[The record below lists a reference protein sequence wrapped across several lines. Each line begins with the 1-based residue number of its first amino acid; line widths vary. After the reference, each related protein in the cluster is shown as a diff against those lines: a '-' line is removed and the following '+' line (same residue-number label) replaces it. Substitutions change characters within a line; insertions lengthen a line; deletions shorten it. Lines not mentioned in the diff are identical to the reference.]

1 VAHPGASITDRLA
14 VTVDDG
20 DGLLPTWG
28 VASSSDGLAPITAV
42 VESTLHGP
50 FADPIAREETVPDGA
65 PTVCTVETLVS
76 GIGEYTTPPC
86 DLPADGY
93 YVWTERIDPSRTDP
107 SAGGTRLRPWTSAF
121 GIASE
126 ITRAQAS
133 APTEPA
139 PTPGVDVSDA
149 HPAPTT
155 QLADTG
161 TDLLAPTLWGT
172 GASVSGAALLVAG
185 RLRLSRGGRRH
196 GRRSARS
203 RIPTELDGTSGAG
216 RPARHSGRRLSGRRL
231 SGPRRG
237 RSTWV

>member
-1 VAHPGASITDRLA
+1 

-20 DGLLPTWG
+20 DGLLPAWG
-28 VASSSDGLAPITAV
+28 VTSSSEGLVPITAV

-65 PTVCTVETLVS
+65 PTACTVETTVA
-76 GIGEYTTPPC
+76 GIGEYTTPSC

-93 YVWTERIDPSRTDP
+93 YVWTERIDPSRTNP
-107 SAGGTRLRPWTSAF
+107 SAGGTRLQSWTSAF

-126 ITRAQAS
+126 ITHAQAPG
-133 APTEPA
+133 AMEPA
-139 PTPGVDVSDA
+139 PSADLSDA
-149 HPAPTT
+149 QPAPTT
-155 QLADTG
+155 AQLADTG
-161 TDLLAPTLWGT
+161 TDILAPTLWGT

-196 GRRSARS
+196 GRRSTRS
-203 RIPTELDGTSGAG
+203 GVLTGLDGTPGPG
-216 RPARHSGRRLSGRRL
+216 RPAWHSGRRLSGRRL